1 MQAVGDRDPGWL
13 AGGPVNQL
21 RSLQHHQHPQ
31 RLASRPASS
40 RSPTTASLFSEHH
53 TPRAPADLLRGFRPE
68 PLRPA
73 EQHWPQW
80 AAKLR
85 QGFSLLFHGLGSK
98 RAALNHFLHEHLVPR
113 LGWEALVINGFQA
126 DATLPA
132 ILAELEAIILDHP
145 SPASSNDE
153 DQPHHH
159 APRKASSLEALEA
172 QAQCLC
178 GLLSRRRQ
186 HDQPDIVLLLHNL
199 DGHGFRSPKIQTIL
213 GLLVAQPSLHLLAT
227 LDHIHA
233 PVLRPLHRASAR
245 PGGQA
250 PLASAFNFLY
260 HQLPTP
266 TGYVL
271 ESLLG
276 TTFDALLPPSI
287 LLPSGLLLPTRIAAG
302 LAPPAAS
309 FPTVGATGPAAV
321 HVNLGQAGF
330 VFIEANVKKWGLAP
344 MAGTLAP
351 PPAYGHQIGSILLAS
366 DTHARRNLMP
376 SPSHSHY
383 DPLQPSSEHVD
394 DHRTDRSSVE
404 TATPPSTPPA
414 LPCPRTLFNNSSP
427 TQAHAGNLLFQSSA
441 VCPEALMAAS
451 GPTSVHDR
459 LKTTP
464 QLAVRHQR
472 LR

>member
-1 MQAVGDRDPGWL
+1 NKTPTVGARILGSEPAPRARRDI
-13 AGGPVNQL
+13 
-21 RSLQHHQHPQ
+21 LQDQQ
-31 RLASRPASS
+31 NLLENLCKASRPAPVRPFRFSLPRPVPPHPS
-40 RSPTTASLFSEHH
+40 VPSCLSALTHSAPQTNSFRTSPADLVTRNVDEGFLRAHNPADAYFLAHAKPTPTTASLFSEHH
-53 TPRAPADLLRGFRPE
+53 TPQAPANLLRGFRPE

-73 EQHWPQW
+73 KQHWPQW
-80 AAKLR
+80 AAELR

-98 RAALNHFLHEHLVPR
+98 RATLNYFLHEHLVPR

-126 DATLPA
+126 NATLPA

-178 GLLSRRRQ
+178 SLLSRRRQ

-233 PVLRPLHRASAR
+233 PAAR
-245 PGGQA
+245 P

-330 VFIEANVKKWGLAP
+330 VFIEANVV
-344 MAGTLAP
+344 
-351 PPAYGHQIGSILLAS
+351 
-366 DTHARRNLMP
+366 
-376 SPSHSHY
+376 
-383 DPLQPSSEHVD
+383 VD
-394 DHRTDRSSVE
+394 GKVE
-404 TATPPSTPPA
+404 
-414 LPCPRTLFNNSSP
+414 
-427 TQAHAGNLLFQSSA
+427 
-441 VCPEALMAAS
+441 
-451 GPTSVHDR
+451 
-459 LKTTP
+459 K
-464 QLAVRHQR
+464 
-472 LR
+472 

>member
-1 MQAVGDRDPGWL
+1 
-13 AGGPVNQL
+13 
-21 RSLQHHQHPQ
+21 
-31 RLASRPASS
+31 
-40 RSPTTASLFSEHH
+40 
-53 TPRAPADLLRGFRPE
+53 
-68 PLRPA
+68 
-73 EQHWPQW
+73 QHWPQW
-80 AAKLR
+80 ATELR
-85 QGFSLLFHGLGSK
+85 QGSSLLFHGLGSK
-98 RAALNHFLHEHLVPR
+98 RAALNYFLHEHLVPR

-159 APRKASSLEALEA
+159 APRKASLLKALEA
-172 QAQCLC
+172 QAHMTSQTSSCSPTTLTA
-178 GLLSRRRQ
+178 
-186 HDQPDIVLLLHNL
+186 N
-199 DGHGFRSPKIQTIL
+199 GFRSPKIQTIL
-213 GLLVAQPSLHLLAT
+213 GLLVAQPLLHLIAT

-233 PVLRPLHRASAR
+233 PVLLPLHRASAR

-250 PLASAFNFLY
+250 PLASTFNFIY
-260 HQLPTP
+260 HQLPTL

-271 ESLLG
+271 KSLLG

-321 HVNLGQAGF
+321 HINLGQAGF
-330 VFIEANVKKWGLAP
+330 VFIKDNVKKWGLAP

-366 DTHARRNLMP
+366 NTHARRKLMP

-383 DPLQPSSEHVD
+383 DLLQPSFKHD
-394 DHRTDRSSVE
+394 GRQPLDRSFFRRDHLCGFQR
-404 TATPPSTPPA
+404 P
-414 LPCPRTLFNNSSP
+414 
-427 TQAHAGNLLFQSSA
+427 HAGNSLFQSSA

-451 GPTSVHDR
+451 GPTSVHNF
-459 LKTTP
+459 LKTAP